1 MSMSK
6 ALAALNETDDNR
18 QMQQAI
24 VELGG
29 SLRVVYKSKGGSK
42 LTECQ
47 LDLKVANI
55 LYKKN
60 HIKVTRELAGC
71 LGGSCVEGAG

>member
-6 ALAALNETDDNR
+6 ALAALNETNDSC

-29 SLRVVYKSKGGSK
+29 SLRVVYESKGGSK
-42 LTECQ
+42 LTEYQ

-55 LYKKN
+55 LYKKH
-60 HIKVTRELAGC
+60 HIKVTCELAGC